1 MACSL
6 NPLRLG
12 SGVGFSY
19 ERLPAG
25 LLVFLF
31 EMGRLQ
37 YERRTPRLCH
47 QSYP

>member
-12 SGVGFSY
+12 SGVGLSY

-25 LLVFLF
+25 LLVFF
-31 EMGRLQ
+31 IRDGQ
-37 YERRTPRLCH
+37 TPVRKKDA
-47 QSYP
+47 